1 MSKNYKI
8 TRDRQ
13 SNSPRDNS
21 ETIKIKAINREI
33 KKMVESGLITQ
44 EFADENR
51 NKLVELTLNKLP

>member
-13 SNSPRDNS
+13 SNVPRDNA
-21 ETIKIKAINREI
+21 ETIKVKAINRQI

-51 NKLVELTLNKLP
+51 NKLVELTLNKLA

>member
-13 SNSPRDNS
+13 SNSPREND
-21 ETIKIKAINREI
+21 ETIKVKAINKSI
-33 KKMVESGLITQ
+33 KAMVESGLITQ

-51 NKLVELTLNKLP
+51 NELVKLTLNKLS

>member
-8 TRDRQ
+8 TRDSQ
-13 SNSPRDNS
+13 SNVPRDNA
-21 ETIKIKAINREI
+21 ETIKVKAINREI

>member
-13 SNSPRDNS
+13 SNSLRDNA
-21 ETIKIKAINREI
+21 ETIKVKAINREI